1 MLPSW
6 RNRPEI
12 TANLINPAFCSEI
25 IRECIGAF
33 KGEINEPLP
42 FSLAVL
48 ILPLVLNNRIR
59 ERMPK
64 SKSNTIHAWINENE
78 DLKIG
83 LPKLITSFL
92 PFSRES
98 IMFGI
103 AHNSFSID
111 EYGSLDLK
119 TRKGKLKLDDPE
131 IKSCISKSVILGKL
145 FSKSGNSLTIYSI
158 LGIKPYSSR
167 YANKKLSILQ
177 YLR

>member
-1 MLPSW
+1 MLPVW

-25 IRECIGAF
+25 IRECVGAF
-33 KGEINEPLP
+33 KGEINESLP

-48 ILPLVLNNRIR
+48 VLPLVLNSRIR
-59 ERMPK
+59 ERLPK
-64 SKSNTIHAWINENE
+64 SKSNTIHAWINGNE

-83 LPKLITSFL
+83 LPKHITRFL

-103 AHNSFSID
+103 AHNSLSID
-111 EYGSLDLK
+111 EKGGLDLK
-119 TRKGKLKLDDPE
+119 TRKGKLKVDDPE
-131 IKSCISKSVILGKL
+131 IKSCISKAIILGKL

-158 LGIKPYSSR
+158 LGIKP
-167 YANKKLSILQ
+167 
-177 YLR
+177 